1 MPLDAP
7 TTMATSFIL
16 KSFVIRVFLSSLSR
30 NRSALSVVD
39 YDQNPGH
46 SSDIKFNVARSS
58 SNVVEKEF
66 AKDDPDPGGWSVNC

>member
-7 TTMATSFIL
+7 TTMATSSIL

-46 SSDIKFNVARSS
+46 SSDIKSNMARSS
-58 SNVVEKEF
+58 FNVVEKEF
-66 AKDDPDPGGWSVNC
+66 AKDDPDLGAN